1 VTRNDDWLELR
12 DEVCVVTGAAGGL
25 GVSIVRQLLQAGA
38 AVALLDLDLTGA
50 REVVAECD
58 PEGTRTVMLRCD
70 VTQAASVEEA
80 VAAVGTKLG
89 TPGVLV
95 NNAGVIRA
103 GALESIAI
111 EDWQGQLDVNLTG
124 YFRCAQLFGR
134 QMLARGRGA
143 LVHIASIA
151 AQHPQARGGAYA
163 PAKAAICMLA
173 RQLALEW
180 GPRGVRSNTV
190 SPGLIRTPMTE
201 ASYRDP
207 VLREQ
212 RRQLVPLQRFGCA
225 DDVASAVAF
234 LASPRASYINGQ
246 DLAVDSGITQILMS
260 QIPRAD
266 HGRQP

>member
-134 QMLARGRGA
+134 QMLARGRGP
-143 LVHIASIA
+143 A
-151 AQHPQARGGAYA
+151 AGRTRRRRPPSACWRANSHSSGARAACAATPSARG
-163 PAKAAICMLA
+163 
-173 RQLALEW
+173 
-180 GPRGVRSNTV
+180 
-190 SPGLIRTPMTE
+190 
-201 ASYRDP
+201 
-207 VLREQ
+207 
-212 RRQLVPLQRFGCA
+212 
-225 DDVASAVAF
+225 
-234 LASPRASYINGQ
+234 
-246 DLAVDSGITQILMS
+246 
-260 QIPRAD
+260 
-266 HGRQP
+266 